1 MTRCTI
7 SSELHHPAACVKKTD
22 LDDDSL
28 YHLQVSIIIRRL
40 CLVVKAGSQKKNHRP
55 LLPLGSVSR
64 DHFHFSKLQSVFLQ
78 TLHLMP
84 HLAGPATSVGHL
96 GVNAAGL
103 VGEGKDGILL
113 NSQTSPSPFPSLC
126 WEAQTRIKVGQKSF

>member
-7 SSELHHPAACVKKTD
+7 SSEHHHPQNVLGGQATE
-22 LDDDSL
+22 
-28 YHLQVSIIIRRL
+28 L

-64 DHFHFSKLQSVFLQ
+64 DDFHFWKLQSVFLQ

-84 HLAGPATSVGHL
+84 HLAGPATSVRHL

-103 VGEGKDGILL
+103 VGEGKDRVLL
-113 NSQTSPSPFPSLC
+113 NSQSSPSLFLPYAGKHKL
-126 WEAQTRIKVGQKSF
+126 E